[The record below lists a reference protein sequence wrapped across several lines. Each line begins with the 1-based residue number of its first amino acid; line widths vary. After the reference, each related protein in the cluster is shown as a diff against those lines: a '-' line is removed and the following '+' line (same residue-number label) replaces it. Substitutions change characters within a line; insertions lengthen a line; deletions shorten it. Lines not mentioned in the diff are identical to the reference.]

1 MLQSSVPPLVIIPVL
16 WYEIL
21 DTMWSAELFVFNVGT
36 KNQTGLFDTLSAF
49 GTNTQNRE
57 GAKLNLLSLT
67 PKSTFNINHNHP
79 PTHQPRTNSPHE
91 GKVHGF

>member
-1 MLQSSVPPLVIIPVL
+1 MFYINELSITSPLCSRSQCAPPPVL
-16 WYEIL
+16 WNEIL

-57 GAKLNLLSLT
+57 GAKLNLA
-67 PKSTFNINHNHP
+67 
-79 PTHQPRTNSPHE
+79 
-91 GKVHGF
+91 